1 MTTYRDNLSSE
12 VLDEEVQQL
21 AKVAVQLNKEVLLAN
36 DFGQAFRPCSI
47 AGNAREAIRVNPL
60 CGQER

>member
-1 MTTYRDNLSSE
+1 MCREKVSSE

-21 AKVAVQLNKEVLLAN
+21 AKVAVQLDKEVLLAN
-36 DFGQAFRPCSI
+36 DFGQALRPSSI
-47 AGNAREAIRVNPL
+47 AGDAREAIRVDPL